1 MADIIDFAKYQIPE
15 NDLDTMTREEL
26 LDFLE
31 QLRAQLAALDAV
43 EPEDMESE
51 AYEAWGGQHEMLE
64 DQADEVMDLLD
75 EMK

>member
-1 MADIIDFAKYQIPE
+1 MADIIDFATYQIPE

-51 AYEAWGGQHEMLE
+51 AYEVWGGQHEMLE

>member
-51 AYEAWGGQHEMLE
+51 VYEAWGGQHEMLE